1 MIRSIPTYF
10 EKTVENHSAYFQ
22 QLFRDH
28 YEPLCARAFQMVH
41 DRKASED
48 IVQDVFLALWER
60 REEVDFDRPLLPL
73 LFVAVKN
80 RAIDLLRSKKWRG
93 EIRTGRVGCLYS
105 YACRR
110 PYRRGVPVIAVERG
124 DRLLHFGTF
133 RAVPPGVPVE
143 PHDRPEKP
151 GDRRAAQHQR
161 QDRRKAYRGGALPA
175 SALAQPQRISAA
187 FPLKNRRCPAPFR
200 CRALFFPPR

>member
-93 EIRTGRVGCLYS
+93 GESGLDELDVCIRTLVADHIEEEFQLSQLSEEIDCCISGLS
-105 YACRR
+105 EQCRR
-110 PYRRGVPVIAVERG
+110 VF
-124 DRLLHFGTF
+124 LLSRTTG
-133 RAVPPGVPVE
+133 
-143 PHDRPEKP
+143 
-151 GDRRAAQHQR
+151 
-161 QDRRKAYRGGALPA
+161 
-175 SALAQPQRISAA
+175 
-187 FPLKNRRCPAPFR
+187 LKNREIAERLYLSEGSVKQYISQIYSKLAITGDTR
-200 CRALFFPPR
+200 LKRQRLAELINT

>member
-80 RAIDLLRSKKWRG
+80 RAIDLLRSKNG
-93 EIRTGRVGCLYS
+93 GGGIRTGRVGCLYS

-143 PHDRPEKP
+143 PHDRPENREIAERLNISVKTVEKHI
-151 GDRRAAQHQR
+151 GAALSQLR
-161 QDRRKAYRGGALPA
+161 LRLSRSGFLR
-175 SALAQPQRISAA
+175 
-187 FPLKNRRCPAPFR
+187 
-200 CRALFFPPR
+200 LFL

>member
-73 LFVAVKN
+73 LADGSEVLWLWGHRFAALQKM
-80 RAIDLLRSKKWRG
+80 AGG
-93 EIRTGRVGCLYS
+93 ESGLDELDVCIRTLVADHIEEEFQLSQLSEEIDCCISGLS
-105 YACRR
+105 EQCRR
-110 PYRRGVPVIAVERG
+110 VF
-124 DRLLHFGTF
+124 LLSRTTG
-133 RAVPPGVPVE
+133 
-143 PHDRPEKP
+143 
-151 GDRRAAQHQR
+151 
-161 QDRRKAYRGGALPA
+161 
-175 SALAQPQRISAA
+175 
-187 FPLKNRRCPAPFR
+187 LKNREIAERLNISVKTVEKHIGA
-200 CRALFFPPR
+200 ALSQLRIRLSRSGFLRLFL

>member
-80 RAIDLLRSKKWRG
+80 RAIDLLRSKNWRG
-93 EIRTGRVGCLYS
+93 GNPDWTSWMSVFVRLSPTISKRSSS
-105 YACRR
+105 YR
-110 PYRRGVPVIAVERG
+110 
-124 DRLLHFGTF
+124 
-133 RAVPPGVPVE
+133 
-143 PHDRPEKP
+143 
-151 GDRRAAQHQR
+151 
-161 QDRRKAYRGGALPA
+161 
-175 SALAQPQRISAA
+175 S
-187 FPLKNRRCPAPFR
+187 
-200 CRALFFPPR
+200 

>member
-93 EIRTGRVGCLYS
+93 GESGLDELDVCIRTLVADHIEEEFQLSQLSEEIDCCISGLS
-105 YACRR
+105 EQCRR
-110 PYRRGVPVIAVERG
+110 VF
-124 DRLLHFGTF
+124 LLSRTTG
-133 RAVPPGVPVE
+133 
-143 PHDRPEKP
+143 
-151 GDRRAAQHQR
+151 
-161 QDRRKAYRGGALPA
+161 
-175 SALAQPQRISAA
+175 
-187 FPLKNRRCPAPFR
+187 LKNREIAERLHISLQAVEKHIQK
-200 CRALFFPPR
+200 ALRIFSEMLGRENSLYTILILLWMMNANR

>member
-93 EIRTGRVGCLYS
+93 GESGLDEFIIGKTKCDGIQNQMRLFGGRVS
-105 YACRR
+105 
-110 PYRRGVPVIAVERG
+110 P
-124 DRLLHFGTF
+124 
-133 RAVPPGVPVE
+133 
-143 PHDRPEKP
+143 K
-151 GDRRAAQHQR
+151 
-161 QDRRKAYRGGALPA
+161 RKATK
-175 SALAQPQRISAA
+175 ISHTHTKKHRSNG
-187 FPLKNRRCPAPFR
+187 F
-200 CRALFFPPR
+200 

>member
-93 EIRTGRVGCLYS
+93 GFQLSQLSEEIDCCISGLS
-105 YACRR
+105 EQCRR
-110 PYRRGVPVIAVERG
+110 VF
-124 DRLLHFGTF
+124 LLSRTTG
-133 RAVPPGVPVE
+133 
-143 PHDRPEKP
+143 
-151 GDRRAAQHQR
+151 
-161 QDRRKAYRGGALPA
+161 
-175 SALAQPQRISAA
+175 
-187 FPLKNRRCPAPFR
+187 LKNREIAERLNISVKTVEKHIGA
-200 CRALFFPPR
+200 ALSQLRLRLSRSGFLRLFL

>member
-93 EIRTGRVGCLYS
+93 GNPDWTSWMSVFVLVADHIEEEFQLSQLSEEIDCCISGLS
-105 YACRR
+105 EQCRR
-110 PYRRGVPVIAVERG
+110 VF
-124 DRLLHFGTF
+124 LLSRTTG
-133 RAVPPGVPVE
+133 
-143 PHDRPEKP
+143 
-151 GDRRAAQHQR
+151 
-161 QDRRKAYRGGALPA
+161 
-175 SALAQPQRISAA
+175 
-187 FPLKNRRCPAPFR
+187 LKNREIAERLNISVKTVEKHIGA
-200 CRALFFPPR
+200 ALSQLRIRLSRSGFLRLFL

>member
-60 REEVDFDRPLLPL
+60 REEGDFDRPPLPL
-73 LFVAVKN
+73 LFVAVKD

-93 EIRTGRVGCLYS
+93 GGKPAGGGGWLFLYPF
-105 YACRR
+105 CR
-110 PYRRGVPVIAVERG
+110 PNW
-124 DRLLHFGTF
+124 
-133 RAVPPGVPVE
+133 
-143 PHDRPEKP
+143 
-151 GDRRAAQHQR
+151 
-161 QDRRKAYRGGALPA
+161 RGG
-175 SALAQPQRISAA
+175 SI
-187 FPLKNRRCPAPFR
+187 FPV
-200 CRALFFPPR
+200 

>member
-93 EIRTGRVGCLYS
+93 GESGLDELDVCIIGKTKCDGIQNQMRLFGGRVS
-105 YACRR
+105 
-110 PYRRGVPVIAVERG
+110 P
-124 DRLLHFGTF
+124 
-133 RAVPPGVPVE
+133 
-143 PHDRPEKP
+143 K
-151 GDRRAAQHQR
+151 
-161 QDRRKAYRGGALPA
+161 RKATK
-175 SALAQPQRISAA
+175 ISHTHTKKHRSNG
-187 FPLKNRRCPAPFR
+187 F
-200 CRALFFPPR
+200 

>member
-93 EIRTGRVGCLYS
+93 GESGLDELDVCIRTIIGKTKCDGIQNQMRLFGGRVS
-105 YACRR
+105 
-110 PYRRGVPVIAVERG
+110 P
-124 DRLLHFGTF
+124 
-133 RAVPPGVPVE
+133 
-143 PHDRPEKP
+143 K
-151 GDRRAAQHQR
+151 
-161 QDRRKAYRGGALPA
+161 RKATK
-175 SALAQPQRISAA
+175 ISHTHTKKHRSNG
-187 FPLKNRRCPAPFR
+187 F
-200 CRALFFPPR
+200 

>member
-80 RAIDLLRSKKWRG
+80 APKNGGGG
-93 EIRTGRVGCLYS
+93 ESGLDELDVCIRTLVADHIEEEFQLSQLSEEIDCCISGLS
-105 YACRR
+105 EQCRR
-110 PYRRGVPVIAVERG
+110 VF
-124 DRLLHFGTF
+124 LLSRTTG
-133 RAVPPGVPVE
+133 
-143 PHDRPEKP
+143 
-151 GDRRAAQHQR
+151 
-161 QDRRKAYRGGALPA
+161 
-175 SALAQPQRISAA
+175 
-187 FPLKNRRCPAPFR
+187 LKNREIAERLNISVKTVEKHIGA
-200 CRALFFPPR
+200 ALSQLRLRLSRSGFLRLFL